1 MQSDNPFHFWNSR
14 FAAAGEEFVFGT
26 EPNAFLAAQALRLK
40 PGLRALA
47 VADGE
52 GRNGVWL
59 AEQGLKVDTVEF
71 APAAVAKARRLAA
84 ARGLAGEA
92 APNFI
97 EADLLAWD
105 WPTATYDVVVAIFIQ
120 FVGPAE
126 RALLFAR
133 MSAALKPGG
142 LLLIQGYTPRQ
153 LDYNTGGPS
162 QVENLYTRAL
172 LEDAFAGFDI
182 ELLAD
187 YDAEMDEGPAHK
199 GMSALIDLVAVKR

>member
-1 MQSDNPFHFWNSR
+1 M
-14 FAAAGEEFVFGT
+14 
-26 EPNAFLAAQALRLK
+26 
-40 PGLRALA
+40 
-47 VADGE
+47 
-52 GRNGVWL
+52 
-59 AEQGLKVDTVEF
+59 
-71 APAAVAKARRLAA
+71 
-84 ARGLAGEA
+84 
-92 APNFI
+92 
-97 EADLLAWD
+97 
-105 WPTATYDVVVAIFIQ
+105 VVAIFIQ

-182 ELLAD
+182 ELLAE
-187 YDAEMDEGPAHK
+187 YDSEIEEGPAHK